1 MTPVTDARV
10 QTPGARAVLVV
21 HNALSRFVKV
31 DCELLAKEY
40 AVTVRC
46 ETSPRKLNLTEI
58 WQEVR
63 KHDLVFCWFASW
75 HSFFPVLAARL
86 QQKPSVVVV
95 GGYDTA
101 NVPAAKY
108 GSQRGGPRKLLARTV
123 MRLATHLIVNSNS
136 ARVEASANGHV
147 PSCKIT
153 TIYHGVPSNTS
164 TARETRA
171 RMALTVGN
179 VCRENLL
186 RKGLL
191 PFVQAA
197 RFLPDVQFVHAG
209 AWQDDS
215 IAELR
220 QAAGKNVEFRG
231 FVTDGELAELYSQ
244 ASVYVQASLH
254 EGFGMSVA
262 ESMAAGCIPVTT
274 TKGALPEVAGDTG
287 VYVLGLAPQAIA
299 SAVAAALSGCYAN
312 RLRAQRR
319 VQEMFSLEQRA
330 SKLKSVLD
338 SFFLSPVRCPQPSTA
353 AKRASDQMLS

>member
-1 MTPVTDARV
+1 MTRTPVTDACV
-10 QTPGARAVLVV
+10 QDKDARAVLVV

-40 AVTVRC
+40 AITVRC
-46 ETSPRKLNLTEI
+46 ETSPRKVSLTKI
-58 WQEVR
+58 WQEVK

-108 GSQRGGPRKLLARTV
+108 GSQRGGLRKLLARTV

-136 ARVEASANGHV
+136 ARAEAIANGHV
-147 PSCKIT
+147 PGWKIT
-153 TIYHGVPSNTS
+153 TIYHGVPGNTS
-164 TARETRA
+164 TAPEARA

-231 FVTDGELAELYSQ
+231 FVADAELAELYSE

-274 TKGALPEVAGDTG
+274 MNGALPEVAGDTG
-287 VYVLGLAPQAIA
+287 VYVLSLEPEAIA
-299 SAVAAALSGCYAN
+299 RAVASALSEPFAN
-312 RLRAQRR
+312 RLKAQKR
-319 VQEMFSLEQRA
+319 VQEMFSLEERQRMLKTVVDNLFLVPKRTMRSA
-330 SKLKSVLD
+330 SVAGHALD
-338 SFFLSPVRCPQPSTA
+338 
-353 AKRASDQMLS
+353 

>member
-1 MTPVTDARV
+1 MTPVTDARI
-10 QTPGARAVLVV
+10 QGAGTRAVLVV

-31 DCELLAKEY
+31 DCDLLAKEY

-46 ETSPRKLNLTEI
+46 ETSPRELSLTKI
-58 WQEVR
+58 WREVR
-63 KHDLVFCWFASW
+63 RHDLVFCWFASW

-86 QQKPSVVVV
+86 QRKPSVVVV

-108 GSQRGGPRKLLARTV
+108 GSQRGGLRKLLARAV

-136 ARVEASANGHV
+136 ARTEAIANGHV

-153 TIYHGVPSNTS
+153 TIYHGVPNNTS
-164 TARETRA
+164 TAPEARA

-220 QAAGKNVEFRG
+220 RAAGKNVEFRG
-231 FVTDGELAELYSQ
+231 FVTDDELAELYGQ

-274 TKGALPEVAGDTG
+274 TNGALPEVAGDTG
-287 VYVLGLAPQAIA
+287 VFILSLEPEAIA
-299 SAVAAALSGCYAN
+299 SAVASALSQRYAS
-312 RLRAQRR
+312 RLKAQRR

-330 SKLKSVLD
+330 SKLKSALD
-338 SFFLSPVRCPQPSTA
+338 SLFVSRAHFVQSPSATH
-353 AKRASDQMLS
+353 ASDRMFS

>member
-1 MTPVTDARV
+1 MKPITAAGVHGK
-10 QTPGARAVLVV
+10 GARAVLVV

-46 ETSPRKLNLTEI
+46 ETSRRKLSLIKI
-58 WQEVR
+58 WLEVKR
-63 KHDLVFCWFASW
+63 HDLVFCWFASW

-86 QQKPSVVVV
+86 QRKPSVVVV

-101 NVPAAKY
+101 NVPDAKY
-108 GSQRGGPRKLLARTV
+108 GSQRGGPRRLLARAV

-136 ARVEASANGHV
+136 ARTEAITIAHV
-147 PSCKIT
+147 PTDKVS
-153 TIYHGVPSNTS
+153 TIYHGIPSNS
-164 TARETRA
+164 GPAREFRT

-191 PFVQAA
+191 PFIQAA
-197 RFLPDVQFVHAG
+197 SFLPDVRFVHAG
-209 AWQDDS
+209 TWQDDS

-220 QAAGKNVEFRG
+220 EEAGTNVEFRG
-231 FVTDGELAELYSQ
+231 FVTDDELTELYSQ

-274 TKGALPEVAGDTG
+274 NKGALPEVTGDTG
-287 VYVLGLAPQAIA
+287 IRISSAIPGQIA
-299 SAVAAALSGCYAN
+299 NAVAVALGANYAD
-312 RLRAQRR
+312 RLKVQRR
-319 VQEMFSLEQRA
+319 VHEMFSLEERER
-330 SKLKSVLD
+330 KLKSVLD
-338 SFFLSPVRCPQPSTA
+338 SLFVPLAPCAQSASV
-353 AKRASDQMLS
+353 AKHPLD